1 MNSGQTVFRQLLQ
14 YLPRHEFNVCV
25 RRYRGEY
32 WAKSFS
38 TFDQFLCLAYAQLS
52 GRESLRDIETCL
64 NSHRDKL
71 YHVGFRGAV
80 SRTTLADANERRDW
94 RIFQDFGHVLI
105 GIAQRLYQNEP
116 LAIELKQPLFA
127 FDSTTIDLCLSLF
140 PWAEF
145 RMTKAA
151 VKMHTLIDL
160 RGSIPTFVAVT
171 TGKVHDVRM
180 LDEMPVTEDA
190 IYTMDRGYVDFAR
203 LYAIH
208 KQGAFFVVRAKDNL
222 RYQRLY
228 SSPKDKEAGIRA
240 DQVITLVTQ
249 KSKKGFPE
257 KLRRVSYVDK
267 ERNKRLVFLTNHFD
281 VAAKTVADIYKQRWQ
296 VELFFKWIKQH
307 LRIKAFYGTSIN
319 AVKSQIWVA
328 LCIYLLVA
336 IAKKRLGSKCSLYTF
351 LQIIEVNLFEK
362 KPISS
367 VVQRLSSKTQNR
379 LAVTSLIYSVI
390 NRTAVTGIENHW
402 QSPQHFQ

>member
-1 MNSGQTVFRQLLQ
+1 MHSGQTVFKQLLQ
-14 YLPRHEFNVCV
+14 HLPRYEFNLCV
-25 RRYRGEY
+25 NRYCGEH

-38 TFDQFLCLAYAQLS
+38 TYDQFLCLAYAQMS

-64 NSHRDKL
+64 NSHQEKL

-105 GIAQRLYQNEP
+105 RMAQQLYQSDV
-116 LAIELKQPLFA
+116 LAIELKQPLYA

-145 RMTKAA
+145 RKTKAA

-160 RGSIPTFVAVT
+160 RGPIPVWVAIT
-171 TGKVHDVRM
+171 TGKVHDVKM
-180 LDEMPVTEDA
+180 LDAMPVAKDA
-190 IYTMDRGYVDFAR
+190 FYTMDKGYVDFTR
-203 LYAIH
+203 LYGIH
-208 KQGAFFVVRAKDNL
+208 KQGAFFVIRAKENL
-222 RYQRLY
+222 KCRRLY
-228 SSPKDKEAGIRA
+228 SLPKNKEAGVRA

-249 KSKKGFPE
+249 KSKKGYPE
-257 KLRRVSYVDK
+257 RLRRVSFIDK
-267 ERNKRLVFLTNHFD
+267 ERDKRLVFLTNNFEIPAET
-281 VAAKTVADIYKQRWQ
+281 VAAVYKQRWQ

-307 LRIKAFYGTSIN
+307 LRIKSFIGTSVN

-336 IAKKRLGSKCSLYTF
+336 ITKKKLDIPCSLYTF
-351 LQIIEVNLFEK
+351 LQILEVNLFEK

-367 VVQRLSSKTQNR
+367 LVAEALKRKTDTCDDNQLN
-379 LAVTSLIYSVI
+379 LFSY
-390 NRTAVTGIENHW
+390 
-402 QSPQHFQ
+402 

>member
-1 MNSGQTVFRQLLQ
+1 MNAGQTVFRQLLQ
-14 YLPRHEFNVCV
+14 FLPRHEFNLCV

-32 WAKSFS
+32 RARSF
-38 TFDQFLCLAYAQLS
+38 TAFDQFLCLAYAQLS

-64 NSHRDKL
+64 NSHREKL

-80 SRTTLADANERRDW
+80 ARSTLADANERRDW
-94 RIFQDFGHVLI
+94 RIFQDFGQVLI
-105 GIAQRLYQNEP
+105 GMAQRLYRDEP
-116 LAIELKQPLFA
+116 LAIELRQPLFA

-145 RMTKAA
+145 RTTKAA
-151 VKMHTLIDL
+151 VKMHTLVDL
-160 RGSIPTFVAVT
+160 RGIIPTFVAVT
-171 TGKVHDVRM
+171 TGKVHDVKM

-208 KQGAFFVVRAKDNL
+208 RQGAFFVVRAKDNL

-228 SSPKDKEAGIRA
+228 SAPKDKEAGVRA
-240 DQVITLVTQ
+240 DQVIALVTQ
-249 KSKKGFPE
+249 KSKKGYPE
-257 KLRRVSYVDK
+257 RLRRVSYVDK
-267 ERNKRLVFLTNHFD
+267 ERNKRLVFLTNHFEI
-281 VAAKTVADIYKQRWQ
+281 AATTVADIYKQRWQ

-336 IAKKRLGSKCSLYTF
+336 IAKRQLGIQCTLYTF
-351 LQIIEVNLFEK
+351 LQILEVNLFEK
-362 KPISS
+362 KPIF
-367 VVQRLSSKTQNR
+367 
-379 LAVTSLIYSVI
+379 SLVAEALKQISDSQDVNQLNLFNY
-390 NRTAVTGIENHW
+390 
-402 QSPQHFQ
+402 

>member
-25 RRYRGEY
+25 SRYHGEY

-38 TFDQFLCLAYAQLS
+38 TFDQFLCLGYAQLS
-52 GRESLRDIETCL
+52 GRDSLRDIETCL

-71 YHVGFRGAV
+71 YHVGFRGTV
-80 SRTTLADANERRDW
+80 SRTTLADSNERRDW

-105 GIAQRLYQNEP
+105 GIAQRLYRNEP
-116 LAIELKQPLFA
+116 LVIELKQPLFA
-127 FDSTTIDLCLSLF
+127 FDSTTIDLCLTLF

-145 RMTKAA
+145 RKTKAA

-171 TGKVHDVRM
+171 VGKMHDVKM

-190 IYTMDRGYVDFAR
+190 IYTMDRGYVDYAR
-203 LYAIH
+203 LFAIH
-208 KQGAFFVVRAKDNL
+208 KQGAFFVVRAKVNL

-228 SSPKDKEAGIRA
+228 SSPKDKDAGIRA
-240 DQVITLVTQ
+240 DQVITLATQ
-249 KSKKGFPE
+249 KAKKGYPE
-257 KLRRVSYVDK
+257 KLRRVSYFDK
-267 ERNKRLVFLTNHFD
+267 ERDKRLVFLTNHFD
-281 VAAKTVADIYKQRWQ
+281 ITAKTVADIYKQRWQ

-307 LRIKAFYGTSIN
+307 LRIKSFYGTSIN

-336 IAKKRLGSKCSLYTF
+336 IAKKRLGIECSLYTF
-351 LQIIEVNLFEK
+351 LQIVEVNLFEK
-362 KPISS
+362 KPISAM
-367 VVQRLSSKTQNR
+367 VAEALKRNQDPIGGDQLK
-379 LAVTSLIYSVI
+379 LF
-390 NRTAVTGIENHW
+390 EN
-402 QSPQHFQ
+402 

>member
-1 MNSGQTVFRQLLQ
+1 MNAGQTVFRQLLQ
-14 YLPRHEFNVCV
+14 FLPRHEFNLCV

-32 WAKSFS
+32 RARSF
-38 TFDQFLCLAYAQLS
+38 TAFDQFLCLAYAQLS

-64 NSHRDKL
+64 NSHREKL

-80 SRTTLADANERRDW
+80 ARSTLADANERRDW
-94 RIFQDFGHVLI
+94 RIFQDFGQVLI
-105 GIAQRLYQNEP
+105 GMAQRLYRDEP
-116 LAIELKQPLFA
+116 LAIELRQPLFA

-145 RMTKAA
+145 RTTKAA
-151 VKMHTLIDL
+151 VKMHTLVDL
-160 RGSIPTFVAVT
+160 RGIIPTFVAVT
-171 TGKVHDVRM
+171 TGKVHDVKM

-208 KQGAFFVVRAKDNL
+208 RQGAFFVVRAKDNL

-228 SSPKDKEAGIRA
+228 SAPKDKDAGVRA
-240 DQVITLVTQ
+240 DQVIALVTQ
-249 KSKKGFPE
+249 KSKKGYPE
-257 KLRRVSYVDK
+257 RLRRVSYVDK
-267 ERNKRLVFLTNHFD
+267 ERNKRLVFLTNHFEI
-281 VAAKTVADIYKQRWQ
+281 AATTVADIYKQRWQ

-336 IAKKRLGSKCSLYTF
+336 IAKRQLGIQCTLYTF
-351 LQIIEVNLFEK
+351 LQILEVNLFEK
-362 KPISS
+362 KPIF
-367 VVQRLSSKTQNR
+367 
-379 LAVTSLIYSVI
+379 SLVAEALKQISDSQDVNQLNLFNY
-390 NRTAVTGIENHW
+390 
-402 QSPQHFQ
+402 